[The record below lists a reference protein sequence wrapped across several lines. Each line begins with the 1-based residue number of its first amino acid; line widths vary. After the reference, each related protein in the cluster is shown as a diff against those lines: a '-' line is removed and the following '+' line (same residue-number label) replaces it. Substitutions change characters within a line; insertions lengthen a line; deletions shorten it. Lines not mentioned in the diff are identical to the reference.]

1 VLGPRVPLAI
11 SIVLN
16 VFLLGALIGGT
27 VWLELSKPHP
37 AGTLQAAIQKLPEP
51 ELSDLRHALRDV
63 RRDLRPTMIE
73 SRQARRDAA
82 DLLQQPKVDT
92 VALLAALDRAR
103 TADIA
108 IRTKLEQRI
117 VEFAATSSPQIRQLL
132 AEGLIRNFPNRH

>member
-1 VLGPRVPLAI
+1 MPGSRVPLAI

-27 VWLELSKPHP
+27 VWLELSKPRP
-37 AGTLQAAIQKLPEP
+37 AGTLQAVIQQLPEP
-51 ELSDLRHALRDV
+51 ELSDLHHALRDV
-63 RRDLRPTMIE
+63 RRDLRQTMLE
-73 SRQARRDAA
+73 GRQARRDAA
-82 DLLQQPKVDT
+82 DLLQQPKLDT

-132 AEGLIRNFPNRH
+132 AEGLVRNFQNRH

>member
-1 VLGPRVPLAI
+1 VLDSRIPLAI

-27 VWLELSKPHP
+27 AWLELNKPRP
-37 AGTLQAAIQKLPEP
+37 AGTLQAASQQLPEP
-51 ELSDLRHALRDV
+51 ELSDLHHALREV
-63 RRDLRPTMIE
+63 RHGLRQTIFE
-73 SRQARRDAA
+73 GRQARRDAA
-82 DLLQQPKVDT
+82 DLLQQPKLDT

-117 VEFAATSSPQIRQLL
+117 VEFAATSTPQIRQLL
-132 AEGLIRNFPNRH
+132 ADGLVRNLPNRH

>member
-37 AGTLQAAIQKLPEP
+37 AGTLQSAIQKLPEP